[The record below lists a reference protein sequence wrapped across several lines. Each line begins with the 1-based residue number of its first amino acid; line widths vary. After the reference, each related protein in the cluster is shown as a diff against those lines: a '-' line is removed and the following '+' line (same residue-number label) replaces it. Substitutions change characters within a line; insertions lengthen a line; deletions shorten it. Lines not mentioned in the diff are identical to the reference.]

1 MNSVPELLAGFTLY
15 CLLFPILL
23 NQGGQG
29 ATHAFNVITLLN
41 ETMLIISQTA
51 LEKLFVT

>member
-1 MNSVPELLAGFTLY
+1 VNSVPELLAGFTLY